1 MKLTR
6 VFFVF
11 KYWRLNKRKRQ
22 TNECQTNFSCCAPR
36 GSHILS
42 LTHNHTHTHIH
53 WEKLGLNLHTR
64 AHTSNTQIHTC
75 TLWRK
80 YTGTPQYSV
89 HHTVC
94 ICWLQS
100 FYKVFAH
107 SAVPTFFNLQ
117 ASAER
122 YGPPDFCSPWILYQN
137 NYLLMLIHWLVNVV

>member
-6 VFFVF
+6 VFFF
-11 KYWRLNKRKRQ
+11 LNTRGLIKEKDKQMNVRQ
-22 TNECQTNFSCCAPR
+22 I
-36 GSHILS
+36 SHVVHPGDHTYSLS
-42 LTHNHTHTHIH
+42 HTITHTHIH
-53 WEKLGLNLHTR
+53 WEKLGLNLHTH